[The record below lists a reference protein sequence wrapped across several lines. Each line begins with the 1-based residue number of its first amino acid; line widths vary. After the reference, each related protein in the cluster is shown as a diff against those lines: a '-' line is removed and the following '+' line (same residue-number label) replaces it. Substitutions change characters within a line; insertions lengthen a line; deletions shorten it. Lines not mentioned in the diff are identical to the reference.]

1 MLATARAECRA
12 QVDSPDVCTHVRQ
25 TPHLRTHPVPTSF
38 RLPQT
43 AAHMNEPRR
52 KTASEISMSPLRIHA
67 CKCTPFFR
75 QKERNAEQKYQ
86 QIIHLTLFPAPRSAP
101 PGKTGEKSALRH
113 ILQRSHR
120 PMARGRK
127 QKKRRVGDSPFCRRT
142 TVRGLYRVFMA
153 SYLPRTL
160 SAGLTAGWLVPCC
173 AALRPSLEHPPGA
186 SLRPAGA
193 SPPHGGGVHKLFIKQ
208 TK

>member
-12 QVDSPDVCTHVRQ
+12 QVNSPDVCTHVRQ
-25 TPHLRTHPVPTSF
+25 TPHLWTHPVPTSF

-86 QIIHLTLFPAPRSAP
+86 QIIHLTLFPAPRSAS

-127 QKKRRVGDSPFCRRT
+127 QKKESWRLSFLLADNRAGPLSCFYGFVLAPHIVGRPH
-142 TVRGLYRVFMA
+142 RGMA
-153 SYLPRTL
+153 GPLMR
-160 SAGLTAGWLVPCC
+160 GI
-173 AALRPSLEHPPGA
+173 AA
-186 SLRPAGA
+186 
-193 SPPHGGGVHKLFIKQ
+193 F
-208 TK
+208 T

>member
-1 MLATARAECRA
+1 MLATARAEYRA

-86 QIIHLTLFPAPRSAP
+86 QIIHLTLFPAPRSAS
-101 PGKTGEKSALRH
+101 PGKTGEKSALQH
-113 ILQRSHR
+113 ILQCAYR
-120 PMARGRK
+120 PMTRGRK
-127 QKKRRVGDSPFCRRT
+127 QKKGE
-142 TVRGLYRVFMA
+142 LA
-153 SYLPRTL
+153 TL
-160 SAGLTAGWLVPCC
+160 LFAGGQPC
-173 AALRPSLEHPPGA
+173 GA
-186 SLRPAGA
+186 SIVFLWLRTCPAHCRQA
-193 SPPHGGGVHKLFIKQ
+193 SPRDGWSLAARHCGLHLNTRREHRCGRRERLRLAAVVF
-208 TK
+208 TNYS

>member
-25 TPHLRTHPVPTSF
+25 TPHLRTHPTPTSF

-86 QIIHLTLFPAPRSAP
+86 QIIHLALFPAPRSASP
-101 PGKTGEKSALRH
+101 SKTGEKSALRH
-113 ILQRSHR
+113 ILQRTQANGAR
-120 PMARGRK
+120 P
-127 QKKRRVGDSPFCRRT
+127 QTKKRRAGDSPFCWRT

-160 SAGLTAGWLVPCC
+160 SAGLTAGWLVP
-173 AALRPSLEHPPGA
+173 
-186 SLRPAGA
+186 
-193 SPPHGGGVHKLFIKQ
+193 
-208 TK
+208 